1 MSNAIVCVQ
10 LLPAAK
16 DQTQSHAFVDQA
28 IAIIRESGVAYEVG
42 ALGTTMQGALHTLL
56 AIVEQLCTTVV
67 HFGAPYTLANVQVYF
82 HPEGAS
88 IKQFVEKH
96 R

>member
-10 LLPAAK
+10 IVPAAK
-16 DQTQSHAFVDQA
+16 DQAQSHGFIDQA
-28 IAIIRESGVAYEVG
+28 IAIIRDSGVVYEVG
-42 ALGTTMQGALHTLL
+42 ALGTTMQGELHQLL
-56 AIVEQLCTTVV
+56 ALVEQLCMAVL
-67 HFGAPYTLANVQVYF
+67 HLGAPYTLANVQVYV

-88 IKQFVEKH
+88 IQQFVAKH